1 MSGTMN
7 EHALDNAGAIEARAV
22 EWRLRRERPDWD
34 ERNQAE
40 LDAWL
45 AESTAHRVAWL
56 RIEYGWQQVEHL
68 ATATPEDAPQW
79 DEPEQ
84 PADLR
89 PGGAPPAPE
98 IGVRLRFSRSLE
110 KRAAGK
116 REKRSLT
123 PISPISLQGK
133 ARMGAA
139 AATILLTIAAGF
151 FAATQAYKWA
161 PGFYETEIGA
171 RQIVALADGSRVELN
186 TDTELRATVDDT
198 RRVVRLYQ
206 GEAFFDVASDPG
218 RPFIV
223 HAGDRRV
230 VVLGTQFSVRRD
242 RDRVQV
248 TVAEGRV
255 RVEREKPDKPAA
267 PVVAERGE
275 IVIAKAEI
283 ETLIPPAPERIERA
297 LAWRQG
303 HLMFEKSTLAEAA
316 AEFNRYNHRKL
327 LVDDPAAATTRI
339 SGRFDANNLDAFLR
353 LLQRAY
359 GLQIEQDGDRL
370 RVSG

>member
-7 EHALDNAGAIEARAV
+7 GQAIDNTDAIEERAA
-22 EWRLRRERPDWD
+22 EWCVRRERPDWG
-34 ERNQAE
+34 ERDRAE
-40 LDAWL
+40 LEAWL
-45 AESTAHRVAWL
+45 DESTAHRVAWL
-56 RIEYGWQQVEHL
+56 RMRYGWQQVERL
-68 ATATPEDAPQW
+68 AA
-79 DEPEQ
+79 EPSQ

-89 PGGAPPAPE
+89 PGANSANSGDSLLNFNYGTSGIRKIRKLSKLSPE
-98 IGVRLRFSRSLE
+98 FRPEFRLWPIRRLRAKS
-110 KRAAGK
+110 A
-116 REKRSLT
+116 
-123 PISPISLQGK
+123 
-133 ARMGAA
+133 MAA
-139 AATILLTIAAGF
+139 AAVLLTVAAGF
-151 FAATQAYKWA
+151 FIATQGYKWA

-206 GEAFFDVASDPG
+206 GEAFFDVARDPG

-230 VVLGTQFSVRRD
+230 VVLGTQFAVRRHD
-242 RDRVQV
+242 GGVRV

-255 RVEREKPDKPAA
+255 RVEREKPQAPTR

-275 IVIAKAEI
+275 TVIAKAEI
-283 ETLIPPAPERIERA
+283 ETVIPPAPERIERA

-303 HLMFEKSTLAEAA
+303 YVMFEKSTLAEAA
-316 AEFNRYNHRKL
+316 AEFNRYNIRKL
-327 LVDDPAAATTRI
+327 VVEDSAAGATRI
-339 SGRFDANNLDAFLR
+339 SGRFDANNLDAFVR

-359 GLQIEQDGDRL
+359 GLQIQQDGDRL
-370 RVSG
+370 RISG